1 MASSVINQQDRI
13 YQPPDH
19 ITDPYALA
27 IDSIKTVIDRTFP
40 LLSYLMM
47 GGFYMK
53 DRHVFMAF
61 CLLFIAIFYV
71 GSAES
76 EGYRDLEKNIEEHTL
91 PNGHTFLLVNRS
103 TAPVFSFCT
112 LVHAGAV
119 DEQYGIGGIAHM
131 MEHMAFKGTETV
143 GTTDFKAEYEAMN
156 QEDDAYEA
164 LLNEKRK
171 GIFADSTRLE
181 SLEAAFREAQ
191 DEANQYVIPNEYS
204 KILDRHGASGVNA
217 GTGADMTIYFY
228 SLPSNKIELWALMES
243 DRLTNPVFREFY
255 QENEVVQEER
265 RQRLESSPAG
275 RLLDEFLS
283 AAFKEHPYGHGLIGT
298 QSDLRSFTRREGT
311 AFRNAYY
318 VAPNMTTVIVGD
330 IDIGDTKKLLD
341 EYFSAMPD
349 RPLPPVVDTK
359 EPPQSA
365 ERRIIMEDSAQP
377 FFVVGYHIP
386 DQRHPDYPAIQAALD
401 ILANGRTARLYKALV
416 KDSKTAVQVGGFA
429 GYPGAQYN
437 TIAMIYAIASAG
449 QDVRTVE
456 TQFHEIVESM
466 MKDGITEEELNGYKA
481 RAKARYIRQLRSDN
495 GLARMLATYQ
505 EFYGGWRNLFRYLD
519 TVESITTDD
528 VQRVVEA
535 TFAKNNRTVG
545 IIVPPAEAGEEEVAQ

>member
-1 MASSVINQQDRI
+1 
-13 YQPPDH
+13 
-19 ITDPYALA
+19 
-27 IDSIKTVIDRTFP
+27 
-40 LLSYLMM
+40 M
-47 GGFYMK
+47 GGFRMRK
-53 DRHVFMAF
+53 RHAVISIY
-61 CLLFIAIFYV
+61 LFIFVIISGA
-71 GSAES
+71 APAQS
-76 EGYRDLEKNIEEHTL
+76 EGYRDLEKTVVEHTL
-91 PNGHTFLLVNRS
+91 PNGHTFLMVNRS

-143 GTTDFKAEYEAMN
+143 ATTDYEAEYEAMN
-156 QEDDAYEA
+156 REDDAYEA
-164 LLNEKRK
+164 LLDEKRK
-171 GIFADSTRLE
+171 GIFADSTQLE
-181 SLEAAFREAQ
+181 SLDAAFRAAQ
-191 DEANQYVIPNEYS
+191 DDANQFVIPNEYS
-204 KILDRHGASGVNA
+204 KILDRHGATGVNA

-265 RQRLESSPAG
+265 RLRLESSPSG

-283 AAFKEHPYGHGLIGT
+283 AAYKEHPYGHGLIGT

-311 AFRNAYY
+311 AFRTNYY
-318 VAPNMTTVIVGD
+318 VARNMTTVLVGD
-330 IDIGDTKKLLD
+330 LDIDDTKQYLD

-349 RPLPPVVDTK
+349 RPLPPLVDTK
-359 EPPQSA
+359 EPPQTA

-386 DQRHPDYPAIQAALD
+386 EQRHPDYPAIQAAVD

-416 KDSKTAVQVGGFA
+416 KESKTAVQVGGFA

-437 TIAMIYAIASAG
+437 TIAMIYAVASAG
-449 QDVRTVE
+449 QDIRELE
-456 TQFHEIVESM
+456 TQFHEIVQSM
-466 MKDGITEEELNGYKA
+466 MREGVTEEELDGYKA
-481 RAKARYIRQLRSDN
+481 RAKAQFIRRLRSDE
-495 GLARMLATYQ
+495 GFARMLATYQ

-519 TVESITTDD
+519 TVESITTQD
-528 VQRVVEA
+528 VQRVVGN
-535 TFAKNNRTVG
+535 TFVKNNRTVG
-545 IIVPPAEAGEEEVAQ
+545 IIIPPDETGEEEVDQ

>member
-1 MASSVINQQDRI
+1 MKVGRSTIVLIAFICLVLM
-13 YQPPDH
+13 YPH
-19 ITDPYALA
+19 VTYA
-27 IDSIKTVIDRTFP
+27 
-40 LLSYLMM
+40 
-47 GGFYMK
+47 
-53 DRHVFMAF
+53 
-61 CLLFIAIFYV
+61 
-71 GSAES
+71 
-76 EGYRDLEKNIEEHTL
+76 EGYRDLEKNVVEHTL
-91 PNGHTFLLVNRS
+91 PNGHTFLLVERS

-143 GTTDFKAEYEAMN
+143 GTTDFEAENEAMN
-156 QEDDAYEA
+156 REDDAYEA
-164 LLNEKRK
+164 LLDEKRK

-181 SLEAAFREAQ
+181 SLEAAFKAAQ
-191 DEANQYVIPNEYS
+191 EEANQYVVPNEYS
-204 KILDRHGASGVNA
+204 KILDRHGATGVNA

-283 AAFKEHPYGHGLIGT
+283 VAFKEHPYGHGLIGT

-311 AFRNAYY
+311 EFRNNYY
-318 VAPNMTTVIVGD
+318 VARNMTTVIVGD
-330 IDIGDTKKLLD
+330 MDIGDTKKLLD
-341 EYFSAMPD
+341 TYFSAMPD
-349 RPLPPVVDTK
+349 RPLPPIVDTQ
-359 EPPQSA
+359 EPPQAA

-401 ILANGRTARLYKALV
+401 ILANGRTARLYKTLV
-416 KDSKTAVQVGGFA
+416 KESKIAVQVGGFA

-437 TIAMIYAIASAG
+437 TIAMVYAVASAG
-449 QDVRTVE
+449 QDVREVE
-456 TQFHEIVESM
+456 TQFHEIVQSM
-466 MKDGITEEELNGYKA
+466 MEEGITEEELDGYKA
-481 RAKARYIRQLRSDN
+481 RAKAQYIRQLRSDN

-519 TVESITTDD
+519 TIDSMTTDD
-528 VQRVVEA
+528 VQRVIES
-535 TFAKNNRTVG
+535 TFVKNNRTVG
-545 IIVPPAEAGEEEVAQ
+545 IIVPPAETGEEEVTQ